1 MKGKR
6 KMRGK
11 RTGKCM
17 FLTND
22 GSSFDWFFLRSDL
35 FPETENN
42 ILVHAQF
49 IKKRRHI
56 ACYERSLRFATYVN
70 VRVQSTR
77 SGQVLLNYFCSKTS
91 IHRVFDV
98 PRILFLL

>member
-1 MKGKR
+1 
-6 KMRGK
+6 MRGK

-22 GSSFDWFFLRSDL
+22 GALFDWFFPMSDL

-49 IKKRRHI
+49 I
-56 ACYERSLRFATYVN
+56 
-70 VRVQSTR
+70 
-77 SGQVLLNYFCSKTS
+77 
-91 IHRVFDV
+91 
-98 PRILFLL
+98 